1 MKVTNDLKQLNIK
14 QNQVA
19 NKNATKNNAGKSNP
33 TFTNA
38 GILLLNFLDTSP
50 AWGACA
56 VDCGFMV
63 IPRTLTDF
71 TRGADV
77 GVETARREGTGAANH
92 ASVGLYGAA
101 AGAAVGA
108 TINGLYNLGNG
119 NGVKVNDIY
128 ADTETLD
135 LHGKIY
141 DTKLKATNGNTAAN
155 PLREYLA
162 ETLKQYE
169 ALSGTEHSKWVRI
182 NDNNVIDQVADI
194 LENEIKA
201 NSSKI
206 SKEGFQKAK
215 NALVSA
221 FGVENNLRIIAGE
234 GEKLHTSR
242 YTVDTIIDNTYKL
255 GKVFTTDKVKA
266 AFTNAADY
274 AENAFIKA
282 YKSMSLKRSLI
293 GVGVASLIGVSAQP
307 INMYLTKLK
316 TGSNKFV
323 GGGEEDKSIG
333 FKARKAAVTGI
344 FATGVLA
351 SIGNPVKL
359 LKNPKELINKIQF
372 KGFSPTINQFKFIYG
387 LTIASRFLAARN
399 DNELKEAS
407 IKDFLGFAN
416 WLILGNFVQKLV
428 AQGLDKTLIKKD
440 GEGIMNWI
448 SNSSLKTREEL
459 LHKALGKDVIK
470 EGKALNFKEML
481 AALPKNHA
489 VRKQLRALTFAQ
501 LAGYAYSGLVL
512 GVGIPTLNKHLTNKR
527 EAKRQAMEA
536 AKQAQN
542 NNNQDPM
549 LKPTNIA
556 FLNQKNFT
564 GNKLLAQ

>member
-1 MKVTNDLKQLNIK
+1 MKISNEVKQLNIK
-14 QNQVA
+14 QQS
-19 NKNATKNNAGKSNP
+19 ATKNVARNNNAKQNSTP

-38 GILLLNFLDTSP
+38 GTLLLNFLDTSP

-63 IPRTLTDF
+63 IPRTITDF

-77 GVETARREGTGAANH
+77 GVETMRREGTGATNH

-101 AGAAVGA
+101 AGAAVGSA
-108 TINGLYNLGNG
+108 INNLYNLGNG
-119 NGVKVNDIY
+119 NGVKANAIY
-128 ADTETLD
+128 ADSETLD

-141 DTKLKATNGNTAAN
+141 HNKLKASVNTPNAN

-169 ALSGTEHSKWVRI
+169 ALSGTEHSKWVKI
-182 NDNNVIDQVADI
+182 EDHNVINNVVDI

-201 NSSKI
+201 NSGKI
-206 SKEGFQKAK
+206 SKEAFQKAK
-215 NALVSA
+215 NELVSA

-242 YTVDTIIDNTYKL
+242 YTVENLIDNTYKL
-255 GKVFTTDKVKA
+255 GKVFSTDKVKA
-266 AFTNAADY
+266 AFANAAEY
-274 AENAFIKA
+274 TENAFVKA

-293 GVGVASLIGVSAQP
+293 GVGIASVIGASAQP

-323 GGGEEDKSIG
+323 GGGEEDKSVG
-333 FKARKAAVTGI
+333 FKARKAAVTGV

-351 SIGNPVKL
+351 SIGNPIKL
-359 LKNPKELINKIQF
+359 LKNPSELLNKIQF

-428 AQGLDKTLIKKD
+428 AQGLDKSLVKRD
-440 GEGIMNWI
+440 GEGVMNWI
-448 SNSSLKTREEL
+448 SNSSLRTREEL
-459 LHKALGKDVIK
+459 LHTALGKDVIK
-470 EGKALNFKEML
+470 DGKALNFKEML

-527 EAKRQAMEA
+527 EAKRKAMEA
-536 AKQAQN
+536 TKQAQN
-542 NNNQDPM
+542 QVQDPM

>member
-1 MKVTNDLKQLNIK
+1 MKVSNEIKQFNIK
-14 QNQVA
+14 QNKPATSQV
-19 NKNATKNNAGKSNP
+19 NNGGKSSNP
-33 TFTNA
+33 SFTNA
-38 GILLLNFLDTSP
+38 GTLLLNFLDTSP

-71 TRGADV
+71 TRGSDV
-77 GVETARREGTGAANH
+77 GVETMRREGTGATNH

-108 TINGLYNLGNG
+108 TVNSLYNLGNG
-119 NGVKVNDIY
+119 NGVKANSIY

-141 DTKLKATNGNTAAN
+141 DAKLKASANNPNAN

-162 ETLKQYE
+162 ETLKRYE
-169 ALSGTEHSKWVRI
+169 ALSGTEASKWVKI
-182 NDNNVIDQVADI
+182 EDNNVIDSVVDI
-194 LENEIKA
+194 LEDEI
-201 NSSKI
+201 NSNNSKI
-206 SKEGFQKAK
+206 SKEAFQKVK
-215 NALVSA
+215 NKLVSA
-221 FGVENNLRIIAGE
+221 FGVENNLRIIANE

-242 YTVDTIIDNTYKL
+242 YTVESLIDNTYKL
-255 GKVFTTDKVKA
+255 GKVFTTDKVKE
-266 AFTNAADY
+266 AFNNAADY
-274 AENAFIKA
+274 AENAFVKA

-293 GVGVASLIGVSAQP
+293 GVGIASLIGVSAQP
-307 INMYLTKLK
+307 VNMYLTKLK

-323 GGGEEDKSIG
+323 GGGEEDKSAG
-333 FKARKAAVTGI
+333 FKARKAAVTGV
-344 FATGVLA
+344 FGAGVLA

-359 LKNPKELINKIQF
+359 IKNPKELINKIQF

-428 AQGLDKTLIKKD
+428 AQGIDKSLVKRD
-440 GEGIMNWI
+440 GEGVMNWI
-448 SNSSLKTREEL
+448 SNSSLRTREEL
-459 LHKALGKDVIK
+459 LHSALKKDVIK

-481 AALPKNHA
+481 AAVPKNHA

-501 LAGYAYSGLVL
+501 LAGYLYSGLVL

-527 EAKRQAMEA
+527 EAKRKAMEEA
-536 AKQAQN
+536 MEQTQN
-542 NNNQDPM
+542 TNKQDPM
-549 LKPTNIA
+549 LKPANIA

>member
-1 MKVTNDLKQLNIK
+1 MKVENNFKQLNIK
-14 QNQVA
+14 QNNQA
-19 NKNATKNNAGKSNP
+19 SAKNNTLAAGRTNP
-33 TFTNA
+33 SFTNA
-38 GILLLNFLDTSP
+38 GTLLLNFLDTSP

-77 GVETARREGTGAANH
+77 GVETMRREGTGATNH
-92 ASVGLYGAA
+92 AAVGLYGAA
-101 AGAAVGA
+101 AGAMVGA
-108 TINGLYNLGNG
+108 GLNGLYNLGDG
-119 NGVKVNDIY
+119 NGVKANNIY
-128 ADTETLD
+128 ADSETLD

-141 DTKLKATNGNTAAN
+141 HNKIKAAATNANAN
-155 PLREYLA
+155 PLKEYLT

-169 ALSGTEHSKWVRI
+169 ALSGTEHGKWVRLS
-182 NDNNVIDQVADI
+182 DENVINTVVDT
-194 LENEIKA
+194 LENEIK
-201 NSSKI
+201 NNKKL
-206 SKEGFQKAK
+206 SKEGYQKIK
-215 NALVSA
+215 NNLVSA
-221 FGVENNLRIIAGE
+221 FGVENNFRIVANE

-242 YTVDTIIDNTYKL
+242 YSVDAIIDNAYKL
-255 GKVFTTDKVKA
+255 GKVFTTDKVKE
-266 AFTNAADY
+266 AFATAGEY
-274 AENAFIKA
+274 TQNAFVKA

-293 GVGVASLIGVSAQP
+293 GVGIASLIGVSAQP
-307 INMYLTKLK
+307 LNMYLTKLK

-323 GGGEEDKSIG
+323 GGGEEDKSLG
-333 FKARKAAVTGI
+333 FKASKAAVTGV
-344 FATGVLA
+344 FGAGVLA
-351 SIGNPVKL
+351 SLGNPIKL
-359 LKNPKELINKIQF
+359 IKNPKELINKIQF

-428 AQGLDKTLIKKD
+428 AQGIDKSLVKRD

-448 SNSSLKTREEL
+448 SNSSLRSREEL
-459 LHKALGKDVIK
+459 LHTALGKDVIK
-470 EGKALNFKEML
+470 DGKALNFKEML
-481 AALPKNHA
+481 AAVPKNHA

-512 GVGIPTLNKHLTNKR
+512 GIGIPTLNKHLTNRR
-527 EAKRQAMEA
+527 EAKRKAMEA
-536 AKQAQN
+536 QQAQN
-542 NNNQDPM
+542 NQNQDPM
-549 LKPTNIA
+549 LKPANIA

>member
-1 MKVTNDLKQLNIK
+1 MKVENNFKQLNIK
-14 QNQVA
+14 QNNQA
-19 NKNATKNNAGKSNP
+19 SAKNNTLAAGRTNP
-33 TFTNA
+33 SFTNA
-38 GILLLNFLDTSP
+38 GTLLLNFLDTSP

-77 GVETARREGTGAANH
+77 GVETMRREGTGATNH
-92 ASVGLYGAA
+92 AAVGLYGAA
-101 AGAAVGA
+101 AGAMVGA
-108 TINGLYNLGNG
+108 GLNGLYNLGDG
-119 NGVKVNDIY
+119 NGVKANNIY
-128 ADTETLD
+128 ADSETLD

-141 DTKLKATNGNTAAN
+141 HNKIKAAATNANAN
-155 PLREYLA
+155 PLKEYLT

-169 ALSGTEHSKWVRI
+169 ALSGTEHGKWVRLS
-182 NDNNVIDQVADI
+182 DENVINTVVDT
-194 LENEIKA
+194 LENEIK
-201 NSSKI
+201 NNKKL
-206 SKEGFQKAK
+206 SKEGYQKIK
-215 NALVSA
+215 NNLVSA
-221 FGVENNLRIIAGE
+221 FGVENNFRIVANE

-242 YTVDTIIDNTYKL
+242 YSVDAIIDNAYKL
-255 GKVFTTDKVKA
+255 GKVFTTDKVKE
-266 AFTNAADY
+266 AFATAGEY
-274 AENAFIKA
+274 TQNAFVKA

-293 GVGVASLIGVSAQP
+293 GVGIASLIGVSAQP
-307 INMYLTKLK
+307 LNMYLTKLK

-323 GGGEEDKSIG
+323 GGGEEDKSLG
-333 FKARKAAVTGI
+333 FKARKAAVTGV
-344 FATGVLA
+344 FGAGVLA
-351 SIGNPVKL
+351 SLGNPIKL
-359 LKNPKELINKIQF
+359 IKNPKELINKIQF

-428 AQGLDKTLIKKD
+428 AQGIDKSLVKRD

-448 SNSSLKTREEL
+448 SNSSLRSREEL
-459 LHKALGKDVIK
+459 LHTALGKDVIK
-470 EGKALNFKEML
+470 DGKALNFKEML
-481 AALPKNHA
+481 AAVPKNHA

-512 GVGIPTLNKHLTNKR
+512 GIGIPTLNKHLTNRR
-527 EAKRQAMEA
+527 EAKRKAMEA
-536 AKQAQN
+536 QQAQN
-542 NNNQDPM
+542 NQNQDPM
-549 LKPTNIA
+549 LKPANIA